1 MKDGEEESIHPA
13 WTEGQGKTDGRTGKD
28 RRKDGEGQTEGRGR
42 TDGDGRTGKGRRKDG
57 EGQTEGRGRTDGEG
71 QTEGRGRTGT
81 GKGRRKDGDG
91 QTGKDRR
98 KDGEEQTGTEGRG
111 RTDGDGRTG
120 KDRRGR
126 EDGEGQTGTE
136 GRGRTDGDGRTGK
149 DRRGREDGEGQ
160 TGTEG
165 RGRTD
170 GDGRTGKDRRGRKDG
185 RVRTGTNGDGRGQ
198 TEANGESRPNKQ
210 KCHHRHQTGTP
221 AATGGRRR
229 RRQMRPAPVPMRIEI
244 QREAPEANAN
254 NANNANDHHALEHH
268 PPFDCRCAVLSMLG
282 TASFVS
288 IFVAINSVM
297 RQLTAE
303 NLMFL
308 IAMVCLCLN
317 KGYPVII
324 KYLRG
329 TVYSMDNK
337 PTCYRNRPTILLPG
351 IGRLFEGEMTVPP
364 NSYDLIK
371 SGTVNMTIKSPN
383 FDDPLCVNGV
393 SQYIALPNSMCVFN
407 LCDFIGRNLCEFLQ
421 RPGTHTI
428 REMEEKIGF
437 NSTLILP
444 DAPGILGISLLDIFA
459 GEFHFVFSV
468 ETEGKVI
475 TNLETPINMQYVPL
489 GLREEEGEEEK
500 HC

>member
-1 MKDGEEESIHPA
+1 MRSA
-13 WTEGQGKTDGRTGKD
+13 
-28 RRKDGEGQTEGRGR
+28 QT
-42 TDGDGRTGKGRRKDG
+42 
-57 EGQTEGRGRTDGEG
+57 
-71 QTEGRGRTGT
+71 
-81 GKGRRKDGDG
+81 
-91 QTGKDRR
+91 
-98 KDGEEQTGTEGRG
+98 
-111 RTDGDGRTG
+111 
-120 KDRRGR
+120 
-126 EDGEGQTGTE
+126 
-136 GRGRTDGDGRTGK
+136 
-149 DRRGREDGEGQ
+149 
-160 TGTEG
+160 
-165 RGRTD
+165 
-170 GDGRTGKDRRGRKDG
+170 
-185 RVRTGTNGDGRGQ
+185 
-198 TEANGESRPNKQ
+198 
-210 KCHHRHQTGTP
+210 
-221 AATGGRRR
+221 
-229 RRQMRPAPVPMRIEI
+229 
-244 QREAPEANAN
+244 
-254 NANNANDHHALEHH
+254 
-268 PPFDCRCAVLSMLG
+268 
-282 TASFVS
+282 
-288 IFVAINSVM
+288 FVAIFGTF
-297 RQLTAE
+297 LTIWAPNGRAKE
-303 NLMFL
+303 CAKNVGPICKDGHTNL
-308 IAMVCLCLN
+308 IEAHTDPS